1 MLEFNTYLI
10 YRLSVL
16 FFTLHNN
23 PRNLNDQPMKSSRTE
38 DMDEAPRLHEFTKEE
53 LSQYLIDCQLLNPTE
68 ADEIKV
74 SPNYPTHPVRGCLTI
89 CLIFIICTQKE
100 VYRWR
105 SLLSNEPER
114 FSHYFPP
121 RQQITNLSSR

>member
-23 PRNLNDQPMKSSRTE
+23 PRNSNDQPMKSSRTE
-38 DMDEAPRLHEFTKEE
+38 DMDEAPRLHKFTKEE

-68 ADEIKV
+68 ADEI
-74 SPNYPTHPVRGCLTI
+74 
-89 CLIFIICTQKE
+89 
-100 VYRWR
+100 R
-105 SLLSNEPER
+105 SESQLSNSPRAWLPYHLFDIYHMYTER
-114 FSHYFPP
+114 SISMAISFVE
-121 RQQITNLSSR
+121 

>member
-38 DMDEAPRLHEFTKEE
+38 DMDEAPHLHEFTKEE
-53 LSQYLIDCQLLNPTE
+53 LSQYLIDC
-68 ADEIKV
+68 
-74 SPNYPTHPVRGCLTI
+74 
-89 CLIFIICTQKE
+89 
-100 VYRWR
+100 
-105 SLLSNEPER
+105 
-114 FSHYFPP
+114 
-121 RQQITNLSSR
+121 